1 MFCDQERPGD
11 ANYQPERVVHAR
23 GAGAFGEFKLHTP
36 LTGITTAKIL
46 TDTSK
51 TTPAYV
57 RFSTVNGSRGSGDT
71 VSQDLAE
78 VAIILI
84 FRSVILEVSP
94 LDSIPMKV
102 TGILVSDAFA
112 YMTSC

>member
-1 MFCDQERPGD
+1 
-11 ANYQPERVVHAR
+11 
-23 GAGAFGEFKLHTP
+23 

-71 VSQDLAE
+71 VSQEMAE
-78 VAIILI
+78 KAKILI
-84 FRSVILEVSP
+84 FRYVILEVLP
-94 LDSIPMKV
+94 LDSIPMKE
-102 TGILVSDAFA
+102 TGILVSHIATF
-112 YMTSC
+112 MISELTL

>member
-1 MFCDQERPGD
+1 MRGSVRFAGYGGQDNAD
-11 ANYQPERVVHAR
+11 VVAERVVHAR

-51 TTPAYV
+51 TSPAYV

-71 VSQDLAE
+71 VSE
-78 VAIILI
+78 
-84 FRSVILEVSP
+84 
-94 LDSIPMKV
+94 
-102 TGILVSDAFA
+102 
-112 YMTSC
+112 TSE

>member
-1 MFCDQERPGD
+1 MTGLWSDTD
-11 ANYQPERVVHAR
+11 TQPERVVHAR

-71 VSQDLAE
+71 VCQDLAE
-78 VAIILI
+78 VAKILI
-84 FRSVILEVSP
+84 SRSVILEVLP
-94 LDSIPMKV
+94 LDSTPMKV
-102 TGILVSDAFA
+102 IGISVSLISM

>member
-1 MFCDQERPGD
+1 
-11 ANYQPERVVHAR
+11 
-23 GAGAFGEFKLHTP
+23 

-71 VSQDLAE
+71 VSQTVIE
-78 VAIILI
+78 VA
-84 FRSVILEVSP
+84 
-94 LDSIPMKV
+94 K
-102 TGILVSDAFA
+102 
-112 YMTSC
+112 Y